1 MFRKLLITICF
12 IFAYNNMV
20 NANENIYF
28 INLNLLFNNSLF
40 GKDVNK
46 KIFDKGTLINKSIQ
60 DYEKII
66 KEEKI
71 KLNSQKNV
79 INDDEYVNKN
89 LLLEDNISKYA
100 SDINNKKNDLEKF
113 KFEANNKFLNELIT
127 ILEIYSKE
135 NSIDMIF
142 KKDSLLIVNNKF
154 DLTNKILDLLN
165 KKVKNFNIE

>member
-1 MFRKLLITICF
+1 
-12 IFAYNNMV
+12 MV

>member
-12 IFAYNNMV
+12 IFTYNNMV